1 MTITKQP
8 PQFGVSYH
16 IGTIGF
22 TRTFDT
28 IGDAIAYGERWEQSG
43 ELPSVN
49 HVLIVAGDNYCIQA
63 HISDGVQ
70 TGTLSDYIDDPAG
83 RVYFRQPLLWTR
95 ELGVRI
101 AASAASK
108 IGCKYAKD
116 LIIETAMADT
126 ELGHEFNVLFD
137 NWPHHELA
145 KLLTNP
151 LEFMCSTLGAASLFA
166 QPEYKKC
173 PLFQNPLGAISPQAL
188 FENGPFKAGVIDV
201 NG

>member
-1 MTITKQP
+1 MTIVKST
-8 PQFGVSYH
+8 PQFGESYR
-16 IGTIGF
+16 IGDIGF
-22 TRTFDT
+22 TRTFDL
-28 IGDAIAYGERWEQSG
+28 IGDAIAYGEHWEQSG

-49 HVLIVAGDNYCIQA
+49 HVFVVAGNDYCIQA

-70 TGTLSDYIDDPAG
+70 TGGISAYLDDPKS
-83 RVYFRQPLLWTR
+83 RVYFRRPLLWTR

-101 AASAASK
+101 ASSAASK

-116 LIIETAMADT
+116 LIIETALADT
-126 ELGHEFNVLFD
+126 ELGHEINVLFD

-151 LEFMCSTLGAASLFA
+151 LEFMCSMLGAASLFA

-173 PLFQNPLGAISPQAL
+173 PLFANPLGAISPQAL
-188 FENGPFKAGVIDV
+188 LENGPFEPTLTDV
-201 NG
+201 NV